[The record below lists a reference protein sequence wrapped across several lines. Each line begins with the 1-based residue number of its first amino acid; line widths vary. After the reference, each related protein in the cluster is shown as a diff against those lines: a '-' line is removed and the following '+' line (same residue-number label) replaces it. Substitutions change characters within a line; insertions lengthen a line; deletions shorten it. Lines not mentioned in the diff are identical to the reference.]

1 MRELY
6 YDVKKG
12 GGHISKHVYLNQLS
26 LDQSQFLHVLFMA
39 VASAGLLKGEDDFL
53 EQILLTS
60 LLHRLLFY
68 K

>member
-1 MRELY
+1 MREEENVLCVY
-6 YDVKKG
+6 VG
-12 GGHISKHVYLNQLS
+12 GGHIDIPNQLS
-26 LDQSQFLHVLFMA
+26 LDQSKFLHVLFMA
-39 VASAGLLKGEDDFL
+39 VASAGLVKGEVAFL